1 METLGKK
8 YNTKVGAC
16 VSENPIG
23 VGTRCSLRSRVNQ
36 CNPCVCFIL
45 LAIFD
50 LFLLHHYFE
59 KLGFKRLYL

>member
-1 METLGKK
+1 METPGKK
-8 YNTKVGAC
+8 YNTKVGTC
-16 VSENPIG
+16 VSENPID

-36 CNPCVCFIL
+36 YNSRVCFIL

-50 LFLLHHYFE
+50 LLFLHHYFE